1 MPRGLTPWRKP
12 TLDETHRAQWQGRLP
27 HLTGELFLSN
37 SLKCEL
43 QMDDAPRRT
52 VPIKLDV
59 PEERRGNL
67 HQIKKQFLHCANR
80 TCEWAWRY
88 DDYCVTSKS
97 KAENALYDEL
107 REETDLTANLVQK
120 GIRRAIEAV
129 DAGVEKLKQGEKTSQ
144 PEFDSWSVVYDKRSA
159 TFNADHATLSTPNGR
174 VTCEYAFPP
183 EDEREDTPFGRYYE
197 SEAWDASSAT
207 LQYDEQDDTF
217 YLHVTL
223 KNPDNTVD
231 GTERQEAGH
240 DDEGAENGVVL
251 GVDLNVTG
259 AFAVTSTGGFIG
271 SADYLTHKRDQY
283 ERRRARLQQ
292 TGTRSAH
299 LTIQSI
305 GSRFSNWSLDW
316 LHNRANDLI
325 AEAQDADV
333 DGIIFEN
340 LDHIRE
346 NIANGSKFQ
355 QWVYAKFVELVE
367 YKVESTELFVDT
379 VNPAYTSQ
387 RCSHCGFTHED
398 NRDDKQFACQD
409 CGYEVNVDYNAAKNV
424 ANRYCGYIYRGQKSR
439 DGWATSQ
446 LALKSGILNVNGE
459 YTPAELLG

>member
-1 MPRGLTPWRKP
+1 
-12 TLDETHRAQWQGRLP
+12 
-27 HLTGELFLSN
+27 
-37 SLKCEL
+37 
-43 QMDDAPRRT
+43 MDDAPRRT

-59 PEERRGNL
+59 PRERRGDL
-67 HQIKKQFLHCANR
+67 HQTKTQFLHCANR
-80 TCEWAWRY
+80 TSEWAWRY
-88 DDYCVTSKS
+88 DDYCVTSKN

-129 DAGVEKLKQGEKTSQ
+129 DAGVGKLKKGENTSQ

-159 TFNADHATLSTPNGR
+159 TFNTDHATLSTPNGR
-174 VTCEYAFPP
+174 VTTEYVLPP
-183 EDEREDTPFGRYYE
+183 EDKREDTLFGRYYKSDE
-197 SEAWDASSAT
+197 WDASSAT
-207 LQYDEQDDTF
+207 LQYDERDDTF

-223 KNPDNTVD
+223 QNPDYTVD
-231 GTERQEAGH
+231 GTERQEVSH
-240 DDEGAENGVVL
+240 DDDGAENGVVL

-259 AFAVTSTGGFIG
+259 AFAVTSTGEFIG
-271 SADYLTHKRDQY
+271 SADYLNHKRDQY
-283 ERRRARLQQ
+283 EQRRARLQQ

-305 GSRFSNWSLDW
+305 GSRFSDWSLDW

-340 LDHIRE
+340 LDHTRE

-355 QWVYAKFVELVE
+355 QWAYAKFVELVE

-398 NRDDKQFACQD
+398 NREDKQFKCQY
-409 CGYEVNVDYNAAKNV
+409 CGYEVNADYNAAKNIAV
-424 ANRYCGYIYRGQKSR
+424 RYCGYIHRGQTSR
-439 DGWATSQ
+439 GGWADSQ
-446 LALKSGILNVNGE
+446 LALKSGVLNVNGD